1 MMRSV
6 VKLFVTVHWLRTSE
20 TAPYTSF
27 IPLSLGGSLLAFLLL
42 AVALLAALIARIR
55 FQLEEILYESRR
67 SRHDVPPVRKAG

>member
-27 IPLSLGGSLLAFLLL
+27 IPLSIGGSLLAFLLK
-42 AVALLAALIARIR
+42 
-55 FQLEEILYESRR
+55 S
-67 SRHDVPPVRKAG
+67 PPTPRPMNSGT